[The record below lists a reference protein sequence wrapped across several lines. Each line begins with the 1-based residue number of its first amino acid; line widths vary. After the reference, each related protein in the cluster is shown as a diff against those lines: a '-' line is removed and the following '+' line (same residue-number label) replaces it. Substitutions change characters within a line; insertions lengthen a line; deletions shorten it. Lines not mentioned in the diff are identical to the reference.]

1 MLGENPQRGR
11 PVSAP
16 MSDAPRKLNVM
27 NASLP
32 LANLIT
38 LGARDLP
45 TLRNF
50 YRALG
55 RHLIMDDGEFV
66 AFELRGIVLALF
78 PLAKLARD
86 RNAEPKPSTGRIR
99 FTIGVM
105 VDTAEEVD
113 RLTEQMRSAGA
124 RVTKE
129 PVDAEFFTGR
139 SAYLCDPEGNYFE
152 IAWADMP
159 DNPVSIAARRA
170 PAPEHQRSVHVLLPG
185 ARPYRGGRATIAGW
199 GGRDTQCGPGPT

>member
-1 MLGENPQRGR
+1 M
-11 PVSAP
+11 SA
-16 MSDAPRKLNVM
+16 SA
-27 NASLP
+27 P

-45 TLRNF
+45 MLRDF

-55 RHLIMDDGEFV
+55 WPQIMDDGEFV

-78 PLAKLARD
+78 PLEQLARD
-86 RNAEPKPSTGRIR
+86 GNCDPDPGTGGIR

-105 VDTAEEVD
+105 VDSADEVD
-113 RLTEQMRSAGA
+113 RLTERMRAAGA

-129 PVDAEFFTGR
+129 PVDAEYFTGR
-139 SAYLCDPEGNYFE
+139 SAYLCDPEGHYFE

-159 DNPVSIAARRA
+159 TNPVLIATRRA
-170 PAPEHQRSVHVLLPG
+170 A
-185 ARPYRGGRATIAGW
+185 GG
-199 GGRDTQCGPGPT
+199 

>member
-1 MLGENPQRGR
+1 
-11 PVSAP
+11 
-16 MSDAPRKLNVM
+16 M
-27 NASLP
+27 NAFAP

-38 LGARDLP
+38 LGACDLP
-45 TLRNF
+45 KLRDF

-55 RHLIMDDGEFV
+55 WTQIMDDGDFV

-86 RNAEPKPSTGRIR
+86 GNTEPEPGTGGIR
-99 FTIGVM
+99 FTIGVQ
-105 VDTAEEVD
+105 VDSADDVD
-113 RLTEQMRSAGA
+113 RLTEQMRAAGA

-139 SAYLCDPEGNYFE
+139 SSYVCDPEGNYFE

-159 DNPVSIAARRA
+159 DNPVVIATRRA
-170 PAPEHQRSVHVLLPG
+170 AG
-185 ARPYRGGRATIAGW
+185 A
-199 GGRDTQCGPGPT
+199 

>member
-1 MLGENPQRGR
+1 
-11 PVSAP
+11 
-16 MSDAPRKLNVM
+16 MSDTADTAVM
-27 NASLP
+27 TASAP

-45 TLRNF
+45 SLRNF

-55 RHLIMDDGEFV
+55 WPQIMDDGEFV

-78 PLAKLARD
+78 PLDQLARD
-86 RNAEPKPSTGRIR
+86 GNTDPEPSAGGIR
-99 FTIGVM
+99 FTIGIM

-113 RLTEQMRSAGA
+113 RLTEQMHAAGA

-129 PVDAEFFTGR
+129 PVDAQFFTGR

-152 IAWADMP
+152 IAWADAP
-159 DNPVSIAARRA
+159 DNPVSVATRRA
-170 PAPEHQRSVHVLLPG
+170 AG
-185 ARPYRGGRATIAGW
+185 A
-199 GGRDTQCGPGPT
+199 

>member
-1 MLGENPQRGR
+1 
-11 PVSAP
+11 
-16 MSDAPRKLNVM
+16 MSDAGGILNAM
-27 NASLP
+27 NASPP

-50 YRALG
+50 YRTLG
-55 RHLIMDDGEFV
+55 WPQIMDDGEFV

-86 RNAEPKPSTGRIR
+86 GNTEPEPGTGGIR
-99 FTIGVM
+99 FTIDVQ
-105 VDTAEEVD
+105 VDSAEEVD
-113 RLTEQMRSAGA
+113 RLTEQMRAAGA

-159 DNPVSIAARRA
+159 NNPVVIATRRA
-170 PAPEHQRSVHVLLPG
+170 AG
-185 ARPYRGGRATIAGW
+185 A
-199 GGRDTQCGPGPT
+199 

>member
-1 MLGENPQRGR
+1 MTT
-11 PVSAP
+11 SA
-16 MSDAPRKLNVM
+16 
-27 NASLP
+27 P

-55 RHLIMDDGEFV
+55 WPQIMDDGEFV

-78 PLAKLARD
+78 PLDQLARD
-86 RNAEPKPSTGRIR
+86 GHTAPEPSTGGVR
-99 FTIGVM
+99 FTIGIM
-105 VDTAEEVD
+105 VDSAGEVD
-113 RLTEQMRSAGA
+113 RLTERMRAAGA

-152 IAWADMP
+152 IAWADAP
-159 DNPVSIAARRA
+159 DNPVVIATRRTA
-170 PAPEHQRSVHVLLPG
+170 GVAQG
-185 ARPYRGGRATIAGW
+185 RP
-199 GGRDTQCGPGPT
+199 